1 MHEEKFLPDRYAFF
15 TATQKMLI
23 PIFSIT
29 FREVYRG
36 LFGYENQITLQF
48 PLNVEKVQTHAE
60 LDHDQIKLF
69 QYHNSREHFFCIDS
83 EKSGEY
89 FF

>member
-29 FREVYRG
+29 FREVYRV
-36 LFGYENQITLQF
+36 LFRYENQITLQF
-48 PLNVEKVQTHAE
+48 PLHVEKVQTHAA
-60 LDHDQIKLF
+60 LDHDQVKLF
-69 QYHNSREHFFCIDS
+69 Q
-83 EKSGEY
+83 
-89 FF
+89 